1 MMESIDT
8 LLIMLLC
15 LAAEAFFSGSE
26 IGVVSAD
33 RIKLRTAAAKGS
45 SGARLA
51 LKMLEKPE
59 WLLST
64 TLVGTNIAVV
74 TNTTMATGLMID
86 LFGENAGWLAVVI
99 VAPLIWVF
107 GEIVPKSVFQQ
118 HADTLTPKVIFALRA
133 FSYLFW
139 PILFV
144 FSRLSRILGKL
155 VGGQEDNSPFTLRE
169 QIMTMMSM
177 SPGQGD
183 IEPHEQQMIRR
194 LFDFSETSA
203 LEVMVPLVDVIS
215 IEQQA
220 HCGEAIRLASE
231 KAHKRLPVY
240 AERVDH
246 IIGVVNCLDML
257 GLDEQTPIA
266 EFINPVDYVPGS
278 KGIHDL
284 LLDLRETGKLMSVV
298 VDEFGGAEGIV
309 SIEDIIEEVVE
320 DLQDEFDG
328 HEESTEGV
336 RKLGEQDYLV
346 NARIDPDT
354 LERERGISLPPGA
367 YTSRGVGRRE
377 KERGRKEKG
386 RRREEKGGRG
396 KRRREKKKE
405 GKEGRRKG

>member
-15 LAAEAFFSGSE
+15 LAAGAFFSGSE

-45 SGARLA
+45 RGAALA

-74 TNTTMATGLMID
+74 TNTTMATALMID

-118 HADTLTPKVIFALRA
+118 HSDTLTPKVIFALRA

-139 PILFV
+139 PILIV
-144 FSRLSRILGKL
+144 FSHLSRMLGKL

-194 LFDFSETSA
+194 LFDFSETTA
-203 LEVMVPLVDVIS
+203 REVIVPLVDVIS

-220 HCGEAIRLASE
+220 NCGAAIRLASE

-246 IIGVVNCLDML
+246 IVGVVNCLDML
-257 GLDEQTPIA
+257 GIDEQTPIT
-266 EFINPVDYVPGS
+266 EFVHPVDYVPGS

-284 LLDLRETGKLMSVV
+284 LLDLRATGKIMSVV

-336 RKLGEQDYLV
+336 RKLGERDYLV

-354 LERERGISLPPGA
+354 LERELGISLPDGA
-367 YTSRGVGRRE
+367 YTSLAGFLLDKARVIPATGSSIDYQGVSFTIRRATPQAVQE
-377 KERGRKEKG
+377 VRIHW
-386 RRREEKGGRG
+386 
-396 KRRREKKKE
+396 
-405 GKEGRRKG
+405 